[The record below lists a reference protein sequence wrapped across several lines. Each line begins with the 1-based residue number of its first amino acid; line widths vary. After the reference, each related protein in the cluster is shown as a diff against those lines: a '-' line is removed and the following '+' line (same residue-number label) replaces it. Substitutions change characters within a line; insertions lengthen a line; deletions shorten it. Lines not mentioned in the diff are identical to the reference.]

1 MTPSGRVIQ
10 RAYRGLKAEQY
21 YSFAGRS
28 GAEQDTLNV
37 FHTDIGREVRGGGG
51 IVPDVVL
58 QNPAILPGW
67 WGVAVDSGWYEAVAD
82 SVATLLPREPAQRT
96 KWYEARAE
104 WQSRLVEPMLARVHT
119 RLKVAASPDSMLAA
133 RLGRILAHRA
143 AEVRWGR
150 DAGEEFLV
158 HNDPDIQAAMG
169 YWDRL
174 PKLLAKP

>member
-1 MTPSGRVIQ
+1 M
-10 RAYRGLKAEQY
+10 L
-21 YSFAGRS
+21 
-28 GAEQDTLNV
+28 
-37 FHTDIGREVRGGGG
+37 
-51 IVPDVVL
+51 
-58 QNPAILPGW
+58 
-67 WGVAVDSGWYEAVAD
+67 AVDSGWYEAVAD

-150 DAGEEFLV
+150 DAGDEFLV